1 MDFWITWSKK
11 CLETAR
17 GQNRAVRIIT
27 SQIMLTHFLVI
38 INEL

>member
-27 SQIMLTHFLVI
+27 RPNYASIPSYNQ
-38 INEL
+38 